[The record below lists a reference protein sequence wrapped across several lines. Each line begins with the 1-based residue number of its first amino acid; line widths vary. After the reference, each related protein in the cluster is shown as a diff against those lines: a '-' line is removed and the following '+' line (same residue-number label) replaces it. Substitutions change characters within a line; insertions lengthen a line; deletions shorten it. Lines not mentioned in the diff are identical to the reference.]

1 MKITNKFGL
10 PKVMFDVLSKVY
22 PQKPNRLSVTRL
34 IDSPYLNKL
43 LMKHWDELEE
53 DVSDRLWALLGKSV
67 HYVLEKGAD
76 LNSFAEEK
84 LEIQMGDITIVGVTD
99 NYHEKIIS
107 DYKVTSVWHW
117 ILGDGKDYENQLNCN
132 AWLWRKKG
140 FEVTGLVV
148 HAILRDWQRSKTGED
163 YPPIPFAT
171 RQIPLWTFEKQEE
184 YITNRIMFHLQIDPM
199 PCTPEERWEK
209 KPTFAVMKKGRK
221 SALRVLNTFDLANNW
236 FAENVPEKEV
246 KICTIEKRKGSCI
259 RCESYCPVRNICPA
273 NKEQNAKISRL

>member
-34 IDSPYLNKL
+34 IDSPYLNNL
-43 LMKHWDELEE
+43 LTKHWDELEE
-53 DVSDRLWALLGKSV
+53 DVSDKLWALLGKSV

-84 LEIQMGDITIVGVTD
+84 IEIEYNGVTIAGITD

-140 FEVTGLVV
+140 YEVTGLVV
-148 HAILRDWQRSKTGED
+148 HAILRDWQQSKAGED

-171 RQIPLWTFEKQEE
+171 RQIPLWTFEQQTQYIEE
-184 YITNRIMFHLQIDPM
+184 RIKLHTQPDPP

-221 SALRVLNTFDLANNW
+221 SALRVLDTKEQ
-236 FAENVPEKEV
+236 AEEWMSNEEPLQPKGSSNLSIVE
-246 KICTIEKRKGSCI
+246 RKGGCI

-273 NKEQNAKISRL
+273 NKEQNNGR